1 MAPPRK
7 TGRSFSAVT
16 LAAVAIAVSLTAC
29 GFRPL
34 YGDHSVSA
42 VSTVD
47 LAAVQIDLIRDREGQ
62 MLRNELLDRFQP
74 RGAALKPLYGL
85 SIVLTQQRV
94 GLAIRPDETGSRA
107 NLIILATYALRE
119 LASGDV
125 VFSGSTRAVTGYNV
139 LSSDFAT
146 TSSET
151 DAVRRAVGDLTEQ
164 ITTRV
169 SVAIAGRKPASPS

>member
-1 MAPPRK
+1 MIAI
-7 TGRSFSAVT
+7 S
-16 LAAVAIAVSLTAC
+16 LAAC
-29 GFRPL
+29 GFHPL
-34 YGDHSVSA
+34 YGDRSISA
-42 VSTVD
+42 VSAVD

-85 SIVLTQQRV
+85 NIVLTQQRV

-107 NLIILATYALRE
+107 NLIIVAKFALRD

-125 VFSGSTRAVTGYNV
+125 VFAGSTRAVTGYNV

-146 TSSET
+146 TSSEA
-151 DAVRRAVGDLTEQ
+151 DAIRRAVGDLTEQ

>member
-1 MAPPRK
+1 MTPPRRLR
-7 TGRSFSAVT
+7 RSFRPLA
-16 LAAVAIAVSLTAC
+16 LAAAVLAASLGAC
-29 GFRPL
+29 GFQPL
-34 YGDHSVSA
+34 YGDRSIGA

-62 MLRNELLDRFQP
+62 MLRNELHDRFQP

-85 SIVLTQQRV
+85 NIVLSQQRI

-107 NLIILATYALRE
+107 NLIILAKYSLRD

-139 LSSDFAT
+139 LPSDFAT

-151 DAVRRAVGDLTEQ
+151 DAIRRAVGDLTEQ

>member
-1 MAPPRK
+1 MMA
-7 TGRSFSAVT
+7 A
-16 LAAVAIAVSLTAC
+16 SLGAC
-29 GFRPL
+29 GFQPL
-34 YGDHSVSA
+34 YGDRSIGA
-42 VSTVD
+42 VSPVD

-94 GLAIRPDETGSRA
+94 GLAIRADETGSRA
-107 NLIILATYALRE
+107 NLIILAKFSLRD
-119 LASGDV
+119 LASGDS

-151 DAVRRAVGDLTEQ
+151 DAIRRAVGDLTEQ